1 MAKNVSLIEANAWKG
16 LYYYVL
22 FPLDL
27 LREETD
33 EARAY
38 MQLKLDELLP
48 VLGWLVPLVVL
59 LAVTTTS
66 LNFILLVLFFAV
78 LSGLL
83 ALLTKVHLKL
93 AWNQCI
99 EVWLNLWASMVALM
113 ILYALVAF
121 ALGVFTNP
129 DIDWDSDDD

>member
-1 MAKNVSLIEANAWKG
+1 MPKNVSLIEANDWKG

-27 LREETD
+27 FREETN
-33 EARAY
+33 EARTY

-66 LNFILLVLFFAV
+66 LNFILLVLFFALV
-78 LSGLL
+78 SGLL

-93 AWNQCI
+93 AWNQTT

-113 ILYALVAF
+113 ILYALLAF

-129 DIDWDSDDD
+129 DIDWDTDDD